1 MEYKLEAVG
10 VIKEQDITLRNDVV
24 IIYGYNNCGKT
35 TVLRIMDKHFDRN
48 FIKAFFKNEEY
59 VPSIYI
65 PTNRVVV
72 SGAMTEMKKF
82 RDAEDF
88 INYKK
93 DMYYPYD
100 LHLRQIREYLFA
112 FDIVKNFVINAVE
125 RMFQFQIKNF
135 DKRYSDGIENII
147 NIYAEIIWV
156 LTWNENL
163 AEMDKAVFET
173 RLSQS
178 TAYILI
184 DEIEMFLHVSIQSRL
199 IECLKSDFKQCK
211 YIFSTHSPLL
221 LTRYKDSQI
230 LQIEDG
236 ILKCVHEDMYFKDL
250 DIIYEG
256 FFKVMELPED
266 VKEGINCLGS
276 YVFGE
281 ETPNKDK
288 IRNIIQ
294 YIECQ
299 YPNISKKY
307 NRLIVKAKDK
317 VGLFE

>member
-1 MEYKLEAVG
+1 MRLKLDAFG
-10 VIKEQDITLRNDVV
+10 VIEEQEIVLSKDVG

-35 TVLRIMDKHFDRN
+35 TLLKMINEQFDRICIEAI
-48 FIKAFFKNEEY
+48 FHDGKY

-72 SGAMTEMKKF
+72 SEAMTEMKKL
-82 RDAEDF
+82 RDTEDF
-88 INYKK
+88 INYKR
-93 DMYYPYD
+93 DMYQQYD

-112 FDIVKNFVINAVE
+112 FEIVRNFVINAVE
-125 RMFQFQIKNF
+125 RMFHFQIDSFAKQ
-135 DKRYSDGIENII
+135 YSDGIENII
-147 NIYAEIIWV
+147 NIYVNIIWV
-156 LTWNENL
+156 LTWHENL
-163 AEMDKAVFET
+163 SIMSEADFAKLM
-173 RLSQS
+173 SQN

-199 IECLKSDFKQCK
+199 IECLTSDFKQCR

-230 LQIEDG
+230 LQIEHG
-236 ILKCVHEDMYFKDL
+236 RLKCVSEDMYFKDL
-250 DIIYEG
+250 DTIYEG

-266 VKEGINCLGS
+266 VKDGMNYLGS
-276 YVFGE
+276 CVFGE
-281 ETPNKDK
+281 ETADKDK
-288 IRNIIQ
+288 VEEIIQ
-294 YIECQ
+294 DIESQ
-299 YPNISKKY
+299 YPNIRKKY